1 MVINDV
7 AAYIEQ
13 LAPTSY
19 QESYDNSG
27 LLIGS
32 PSTALKGI
40 LVTLDVTP
48 EVVEEA
54 YQKAKEILTTNR
66 EKLDKLAMQ
75 LVEKEVI
82 FREDL
87 ELIFGKRP
95 FENVEENS
103 INNTNSN
110 IEEDT
115 TDSKNISEKEVN

>member
-1 MVINDV
+1 MAVNDCGQKKYGI
-7 AAYIEQ
+7 AI
-13 LAPTSY
+13 
-19 QESYDNSG
+19 D
-27 LLIGS
+27 IG
-32 PSTALKGI
+32 
-40 LVTLDVTP
+40 
-48 EVVEEA
+48 
-54 YQKAKEILTTNR
+54 TTT
-66 EKLDKLAMQ
+66 LAMQ